1 MQRTLSTWQ
10 SIERQMA
17 KEQLETNWRLLAY
30 LFRAYFDGHVQA
42 RFGHEQEAQDAA
54 YVALRGAPLSG
65 SAKALAAARYALDRN
80 MTDPVAEQWRA
91 RVFELAETINRTVG
105 GAVLQSQA
113 ADLNLATFAAPLSD
127 KPFLLAQMAKI
138 AELAT
143 EAQRLR
149 AIAALGNWQNVA
161 DGGFFDKLGTGVLRG
176 EAPHLVVGQ
185 GAEADP
191 EFFHTSHQQAL

>member
-1 MQRTLSTWQ
+1 MLNRGLFGLEENWVGDIRDNDAVQRTLSTWQ
-10 SIERQMA
+10 SIEAQMA

-42 RFGHEQEAQDAA
+42 RYKHEQEAQEAA
-54 YVALRGAPLSG
+54 YMALRGAPMSG

-80 MTDPVAEQWRA
+80 MTDPVVEQWRA

-127 KPFLLAQMAKI
+127 KPYLLVQMANI
-138 AELAT
+138 EWL
-143 EAQRLR
+143 QREFLR
-149 AIAALGNWQNVA
+149 
-161 DGGFFDKLGTGVLRG
+161 DGVQLFR
-176 EAPHLVVGQ
+176 
-185 GAEADP
+185 
-191 EFFHTSHQQAL
+191 